1 MQSSLVSVSIVNHG
15 HDEMVGSLIGD
26 LAALSVTRLEIIL
39 TQNIPEVRRSFSTAS
54 PFHSVLIDNAKPK
67 GFGANHN
74 AAFARAKGDV
84 FCVLNPD
91 IRIAR
96 NPFPALL
103 AELSRPNVGV
113 AAPRIV
119 DPSGVI
125 EDSARR
131 FPTVA
136 FLARKALGG
145 ARVVD
150 YDVDEEPIS
159 PDWIA
164 GMFMVFRKEAFAA
177 VGGFDENYFLYYE
190 DVDICRRLRSRGF
203 DIRMVP
209 SVEAI
214 HDARRQSRRSLRH
227 IRWHLGSMVR
237 YFLGSMK

>member
-1 MQSSLVSVSIVNHG
+1 
-15 HDEMVGSLIGD
+15 MVGGLIGD
-26 LAALSVTRLEIIL
+26 LAAITGTRLEIIL
-39 TQNIPEVRRSFSTAS
+39 TQNIPEVRNFFSGAI
-54 PFHSVLIDNAKPK
+54 PFHTVLIENSKPK

-74 AAFARAKGDV
+74 AAFRHAKGDF

-91 IRIAR
+91 IRISR

-103 AELSRPNVGV
+103 AELSRPNVGL
-113 AAPRIV
+113 AAPRILG
-119 DPSGVI
+119 PSGGI

-136 FLARKALGG
+136 FLARKALGDVR
-145 ARVVD
+145 AVD
-150 YDVDEEPIS
+150 YDAVDQPIS
-159 PDWIA
+159 PDWVA

-214 HDARRQSRRSLRH
+214 HDARRQSHRSLRH
-227 IRWHLGSMVR
+227 MRWHLGSIVR
-237 YFLGSMK
+237 YFLGPMK